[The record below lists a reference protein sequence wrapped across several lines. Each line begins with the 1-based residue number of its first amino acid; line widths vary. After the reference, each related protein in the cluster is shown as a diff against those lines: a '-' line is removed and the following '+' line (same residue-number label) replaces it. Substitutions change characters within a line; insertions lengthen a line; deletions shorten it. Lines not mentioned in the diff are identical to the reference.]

1 MLNIT
6 INKKVKERLSK
17 KVREKYQNTK
27 MCLKKKILKQQYGS
41 EKYKT
46 LPEDKK
52 QRLVEYRKN
61 YYRKRKKSLQ
71 WSQHIFIVIV
81 CYVNICLPL
90 SKYM

>member
-6 INKKVKERLSK
+6 INKKVKEGLSK
-17 KVREKYQNTK
+17 KVLEKYQNTK

-71 WSQHIFIVIV
+71 
-81 CYVNICLPL
+81 
-90 SKYM
+90 